1 MTDQD
6 RSRASPASATALV
19 LGQPGQD
26 LTNLGHAVRHWL
38 EADGDRCLL
47 VYDNAD
53 DLDFLAEFVP
63 VAGQCQIVITSN
75 QSSATGLGTAV
86 PVDVFTEAEA
96 VEFLGRRTEHA
107 SRADTTELAAE
118 LGYLPLALAQAAALI
133 SAQRLSYS
141 AYLDRLRE
149 MPVQD
154 YLRRVTGEPYP
165 HGVAEAI
172 ALALDSVAQADQ
184 TGLSQS
190 LMDLIALLSET
201 GVSRSLLHAAGQLGI
216 LMPDRMSADPAA
228 VDEALGHL
236 ASRSLVTFSI
246 DGMTVTAH
254 RLTMRVTRERTV
266 DKDNFTATAAADLLA
281 LVIKTLGEPKQNRAA
296 ARDIVG
302 PTASKYSPTRSRPS
316 ATPTPTR

>member
-1 MTDQD
+1 MC
-6 RSRASPASATALV
+6 SAET
-19 LGQPGQD
+19 
-26 LTNLGHAVRHWL
+26 
-38 EADGDRCLL
+38 
-47 VYDNAD
+47 
-53 DLDFLAEFVP
+53 
-63 VAGQCQIVITSN
+63 
-75 QSSATGLGTAV
+75 
-86 PVDVFTEAEA
+86 EA
-96 VEFLGRRTEHA
+96 VEFLSRRDEQA
-107 SRADTTELAAE
+107 AQAGATELAAE
-118 LGYLPLALAQAAALI
+118 LGYLPLALAQAAAVI
-133 SAQRLSYS
+133 AAQRLSYS

-172 ALALDSVAQADQ
+172 ALALDSAAQTDQ

-216 LMPDRMSADPAA
+216 LNLPDRMSADSAA

-254 RLTMRVTRERTV
+254 RLTMRVARER
-266 DKDNFTATAAADLLA
+266 
-281 LVIKTLGEPKQNRAA
+281 
-296 ARDIVG
+296 
-302 PTASKYSPTRSRPS
+302 ASGNGNLSHQQPPPPPICSPWS
-316 ATPTPTR
+316 ATL